1 MTVACQPQCLA
12 NTCSCHCSGVRALAG
27 SVTLKADWAWVLW
40 VAVVATTGSAFTG
53 KTIQAPLRI
62 WSSSGPVYFLFFIQ
76 MGFIW
81 ATGTADWTTVA
92 VVAVYC
98 STVSQMLVFL
108 VVWVVWVVWVLWV
121 AVAAWD
127 HVWFPAVG
135 I

>member
-1 MTVACQPQCLA
+1 MGALGCGRGHNGECLHREG
-12 NTCSCHCSGVRALAG
+12 NPSTTQWTSRRHRRHTSRLHPNGVHL
-27 SVTLKADWAWVLW
+27 D
-40 VAVVATTGSAFTG
+40 
-53 KTIQAPLRI
+53 
-62 WSSSGPVYFLFFIQ
+62 
-76 MGFIW
+76 